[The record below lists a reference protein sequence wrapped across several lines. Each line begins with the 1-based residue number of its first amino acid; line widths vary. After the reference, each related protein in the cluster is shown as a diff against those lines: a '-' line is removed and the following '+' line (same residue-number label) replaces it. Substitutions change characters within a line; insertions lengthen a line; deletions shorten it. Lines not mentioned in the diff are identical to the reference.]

1 MRVER
6 GMTRRWRLIPCVS
19 MVIVTTTRPVAV
31 LGRAATGRVA
41 KVSAPAGAETG
52 HWRMRSRIQTPAS
65 LSTPVPVQLPPLQ
78 VPVLKTAPERWSS
91 E

>member
-1 MRVER
+1 
-6 GMTRRWRLIPCVS
+6 MTRRWRLIPR
-19 MVIVTTTRPVAV
+19 IVCMSARCGAVGECTAPDAVRKGRPA
-31 LGRAATGRVA
+31 LSAADGA
-41 KVSAPAGAETG
+41 GPA

-65 LSTPVPVQLPPLQ
+65 LSTPVPVQLEPLQ